1 MIRFIDLRQSVH
13 KGDGIRF
20 AFYDTVESRFVSVNG
35 SMAWNSLSD
44 LESDFASVK
53 TKTVAISRLIGVMA
67 DWAKPQGVPT
77 CENEW
82 RAGKQYES
90 DIGMIE
96 ARVQKIEQWIERKE
110 SYESEQRE
118 YE

>member
-1 MIRFIDLRQSVH
+1 MIRFIDLRHSVQ

-35 SMAWNSLSD
+35 AMAWNSLSD
-44 LESDFASVK
+44 LEGDFLSVK
-53 TKTVAISRLIGVMA
+53 TKTVLLSRLIGVMA
-67 DWAKPQGVPT
+67 DWAKPQEVPS
-77 CENEW
+77 CEDEW

-90 DIGMIE
+90 DIGILE

>member
-1 MIRFIDLRQSVH
+1 MIRFIDLRQSAQ

-20 AFYDTVESRFVSVNG
+20 SFYDTVESKFVLANG
-35 SMAWNSLSD
+35 SVAWDTLEE
-44 LESDFASVK
+44 LESDFLASK
-53 TKTVAISRLIGVMA
+53 PTVTLSRLIRLMPE
-67 DWAKPQGVPT
+67 WALPQGVPT
-77 CENEW
+77 AQDEW

-90 DIGMIE
+90 DIGSIE
-96 ARVQKIEQWIERKE
+96 ARVQKIEQWIECKD